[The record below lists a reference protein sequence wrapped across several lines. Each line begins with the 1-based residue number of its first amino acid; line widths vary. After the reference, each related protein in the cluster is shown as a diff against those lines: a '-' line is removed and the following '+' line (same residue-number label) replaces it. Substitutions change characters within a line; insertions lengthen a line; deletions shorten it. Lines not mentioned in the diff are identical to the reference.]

1 MVLSMKH
8 RSYRTMKVLF
18 DNGAMIYNNQSL
30 QSQGL
35 TTDGD
40 GSLNKTNSDPFTMVK
55 VNHNANDGSDE
66 ADSLS
71 FFEILDSL
79 QHSDDDD
86 DDDDDDE

>member
-1 MVLSMKH
+1 MKH

-18 DNGAMIYNNQSL
+18 DNGAMIYNDQSL

-35 TTDGD
+35 TNDD
-40 GSLNKTNSDPFTMVK
+40 ESLNKTNSDPFAMVK